1 MSFIDVFNGDADGI
15 CALHQLRLTTPR
27 PEALLIT
34 GVKRDIGLLSRLQHV
49 KDCTLTVLDISLDRN
64 RSALLELLAQN
75 NRILYIDHHYCGD
88 LPAAA
93 NLETHI
99 DPRPE
104 ACTSIIVDSLL
115 QGRHRPWAIVG
126 AFGDNLDE
134 FALRLADSLALEQP
148 AIAALKETGILL
160 NYNGYGAR
168 LDDLYTPPDELYR
181 QVSEYADPLLF
192 HKNSP
197 ALEALR
203 QGYEDDMFLAQSY
216 SPVQESSH
224 GRIFLLPE
232 KPWARRVAGVFSN
245 TLARQEPG
253 KAHGLLMPNSDGTLR
268 ISVRAPLNNP
278 TGADQLCRRFP
289 TGGGRAAAAGVNNL
303 PREQATEFMQAF
315 MAQFD
320 EASFPGP

>member
-27 PEALLIT
+27 PDTLLIT
-34 GVKRDIGLLSRLQHV
+34 GVKRDIGLLSRLQHM
-49 KDCTLTVLDISLDRN
+49 KNCDITVLDISLDRN
-64 RSALLELLAQN
+64 RSALLELLAQD
-75 NRILYIDHHYCGD
+75 NRILYIDHHYSGE
-88 LPAAA
+88 LPAAE

-99 DPRPE
+99 DPRPQT
-104 ACTSIIVDSLL
+104 CTSIIVDSLL
-115 QGRHRPWAIVG
+115 QGAHRPWAIVG

-134 FALRLADSLALEQP
+134 SALRLADTLALEAP

-168 LDDLYTPPDELYR
+168 LDDLFYTPDELYR
-181 QVSEYADPLLF
+181 QVSEYEDPLLF
-192 HKNSP
+192 HATSP
-197 ALEALR
+197 ALKALR

-216 SPVQESSH
+216 RPVQESAH
-224 GRIFLLPE
+224 GRIFLLPDE
-232 KPWARRVAGVFSN
+232 PWARRVAGVFSN
-245 TLARQEPG
+245 TLARQEPE

-278 TGADQLCRRFP
+278 ACADQLCRRFP
-289 TGGGRAAAAGVNNL
+289 TGGGRAAAAGINNL

-315 MAQFD
+315 MEQFD
-320 EASFPGP
+320 RATTS